1 MILIFR
7 PFSAIG
13 IGAGKPGA
21 YWMKP
26 RRWYS
31 SPELKPLRNLR
42 LVQPFP
48 TSIYWAFATLTHHE
62 QGAIIKSRS
71 LQQGE
76 PALQRGRAVRKR
88 TVGLRRIDAA

>member
-1 MILIFR
+1 MISIFR
-7 PFSAIG
+7 PSSAIG
-13 IGAGKPGA
+13 IGGGEPGV

-31 SPELKPLRNLR
+31 SPELKPSRNLR

-48 TSIYWAFATLTHHE
+48 TSIYWAFATLTHRQ

-76 PALQRGRAVRKR
+76 LELQRGRTVRKR
-88 TVGLRRIDAA
+88 TAGLRRIDAA